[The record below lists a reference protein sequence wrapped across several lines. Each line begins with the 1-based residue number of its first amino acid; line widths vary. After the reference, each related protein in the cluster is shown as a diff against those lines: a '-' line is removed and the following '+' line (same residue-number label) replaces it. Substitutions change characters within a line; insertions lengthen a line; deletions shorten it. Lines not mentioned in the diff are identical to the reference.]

1 MFNINV
7 KKKFA
12 KEKPE
17 EIGTAKVAG
26 YIDYF
31 SGLWVKGWVCCED
44 MPNHQCE
51 VVINGESVFNFTADG
66 VRADLLDIEG
76 LKNGKGFD
84 VQIPPSILVG
94 KLQSPELVVTLKVN
108 GVEIEHSLVVP
119 VNHVYRSVV
128 DTLYDDI
135 NYYLAMLPILRVV
148 PSGLLSDEQTA
159 FFIKTLII
167 SKLENDPIF
176 SKLVLNLKLDS
187 LSQELVSELLSSD
200 AVLLMLLNRDF
211 QSSDQETTSPI
222 LEQKLKLQPYLKTKE
237 LLEASSLAPQ
247 EIHNLLQKTGGAEL
261 DRFNFIESFPMDVE
275 SAISQWNGCAEADKR
290 ELWPL
295 LMGAIQFKS
304 NFEIIKYLSFNPN
317 WYLDHAE
324 ESDDYFNSINR
335 ILDNTDYDWF
345 SLSIAL
351 HASLVLSDSEKKLQI
366 LEKVCWKI
374 WTINFFDYDVFAH
387 IVSDFAKRGLSS
399 SEREKLFTIVNSVVD
414 YIKYNDQVSL
424 YRKQLIGALVSLI
437 NMGLTKTC
445 NAALDLE
452 LTLRPYLSLDE
463 EYLSAIDITPVKR
476 YDYPAY
482 KKLKSFYQH
491 AERVSA
497 FYLMFDESSH
507 LDDTDIIEIVERV
520 MSLYRTHD
528 VIQCKAIFLDISRYC
543 QLHNRKALYPIL
555 KALHMQLVDYYGAL
569 NLERDSDERTD
580 IAGLISEEGDK
591 TKRTDSYW
599 FKKLLLSRR
608 EGVEPTVE
616 FIHELIGFIGNVNQS
631 ETLHMGQLEDL
642 IQGELVRLA
651 LSEKINSRQFEELL
665 ALAESSSN
673 RELTIARVASELA
686 YKGIFTTATQVY
698 DRLATVMG
706 GHDRVK
712 WLFDNLGLDDHKA
725 LSLVKD
731 KTLATRIKQQFV
743 FPYTQVM
750 VYSCQAYKDTRHK
763 IVKDTW
769 IKDLEA
775 FDIGW
780 SIVVGGD
787 RPSAYRDGYMQ
798 LKVEDTYEAL
808 PLKSLEMFS
817 FASSNSS
824 YRYFYKIDDDCV
836 LNAIAMFGDPSY
848 LDHSYYGRVVTRPLG
863 GVDRSWHHKKST
875 STLAKTSLDLSP
887 ENSSYC
893 DGSTGYILDVKA
905 AKAVASAYK
914 DPFFA
919 PLIYSSYF
927 EDKLIGDI
935 LAIKKFD
942 AVEKGYNCV
951 IRRKTESGIDA
962 QVWDYGL
969 NPNRDTAIKVLH
981 TEDDDYRRYA
991 YENLLHSKAVT
1002 HSPLLYRDATASMSP
1017 AWLSAEEQEPV
1028 LEVVDAN
1035 LEAIKKAKI
1044 LAIIVTKNESEF
1056 LPKLLAHH
1064 RAIGVD
1070 HFLFVDNA
1078 SSDESI
1084 EYMKQQDDVS
1094 VFLATQDYKFSR
1106 FGVNWQ
1112 QTLCS
1117 HYGLGKWVLIIDSD
1131 ELYAYDGFENNS
1143 LHDLTA
1149 KADEEGANAILAP
1162 MIDFYPSAPLKDA
1175 DITADDRPFYS
1186 VCSNFDSLETM
1197 AFEQDERYGPYSNSK
1212 IYSGGLRERVFG
1224 RYNPYP
1230 QPNYLNQKYNLVK
1243 YNSKMKF
1250 IEGLHFMY
1258 GAKVFSKQCGIMHFK
1273 YHSGFHAKVEREV
1286 VSSQHWNGATEYKR
1300 YLKKL
1305 KNNKCFNLKCKES
1318 ISYRDSWDL
1327 VKSGYVSV
1335 IFSGKEGN

>member
-1 MFNINV
+1 MFNIRV
-7 KKKFA
+7 KKKVNNREDSIKNGPA
-12 KEKPE
+12 N
-17 EIGTAKVAG
+17 VAG

-44 MPNHQCE
+44 MANHQCE
-51 VVINGESVFNFTADG
+51 VVVNGDPIFTFVAESV
-66 VRADLLDIEG
+66 RSDLLEIEG

-84 VQIPPSILVG
+84 VQIPPSILAG
-94 KLQSPELVVTLKVN
+94 QLESPELNVTVRVN
-108 GVEIEHSLVVP
+108 GVEIEHSIVVP
-119 VNHVYRSVV
+119 ISDVYRNVL
-128 DTLYDDI
+128 DTLYDDV
-135 NYYLAMLPILRVV
+135 NYYLAMLPILKVMPV
-148 PSGLLSDEQTA
+148 ELLSPSQTA
-159 FFIKTLII
+159 FLIKTLID
-167 SKLENDPIF
+167 SKLEKESIF
-176 SKLVLNLKLDS
+176 SVLVSNLKFDS
-187 LSQELVSELLSSD
+187 LSSDIANDLLSCD
-200 AVLLMLLNRDF
+200 ALLLILLNREY
-211 QSSDQETTSPI
+211 SSNVKELTSPLI
-222 LEQKLKLQPYLKTKE
+222 ERKFKSQPYLKTKE
-237 LLEASSLAPQ
+237 LLEASDLDAHTKS
-247 EIHNLLQKTGGAEL
+247 NLLDRFCGEEL
-261 DRFNFIESFPMDVE
+261 SRFNFIESFPMEVE
-275 SAISQWNGCAEADKR
+275 FAIEKWNSCSEVDRR

-295 LMGAIQFKS
+295 LMGAIQFK
-304 NFEIIKYLSFNPN
+304 NRYDIIKYLSFNPK
-317 WYLDHAE
+317 WYLGGDE
-324 ESDDYFNSINR
+324 EAKDYFSSVYR
-335 ILDNTDYDWF
+335 IMDNTDYDWF

-351 HASLVLSDSEKKLQI
+351 HATLVLSDNEKKLTL
-366 LEKVCWKI
+366 LEKACWKI
-374 WTINFFDYDVFAH
+374 WEIDFFDYDVFSH
-387 IVSDFAKRGLSS
+387 IVSEFAKADLSKENS
-399 SEREKLFTIVNSVVD
+399 EKLFTIVSSVVD
-414 YIKYNDQVSL
+414 YIKYNDQVSI
-424 YRKQLIGALVSLI
+424 YRKELVKTLVALI
-437 NMGLTKTC
+437 NMGLVKSC
-445 NAALDLE
+445 ESALSLE
-452 LTLRPYLSLDE
+452 LALRPYLSLDE
-463 EYLSAIDITPVKR
+463 MYLKSLDISPVKR
-476 YDYPAY
+476 YDYPIY

-491 AERVSA
+491 AERVSS
-497 FYLMFDESSH
+497 FYLLFDETRQ
-507 LDDTDIIEIVERV
+507 LDDTDVIEIVERV
-520 MSLYRTHD
+520 MSLYRSHD

-543 QLHNRKALYPIL
+543 QLHKRTALYPIL
-555 KALHMQLVDYYGAL
+555 KALHMQLADYYGAL
-569 NLERDSDERTD
+569 NLELDSDERTD

-608 EGVEPTVE
+608 EGVDSTIT
-616 FIHELIGFIGNVNQS
+616 FIFELVGFISSINQS
-631 ETLHMGQLEDL
+631 ETLHISQLEDL
-642 IQGELVRLA
+642 VQGELVRLA
-651 LSEKINSRQFEELL
+651 LNDLISSRKFEEVL
-665 ALAESSSN
+665 AFSEAGLN
-673 RELTIARVASELA
+673 KELKIAQVASELA
-686 YKGIFTTATQVY
+686 YKGVFTTATQVF
-698 DRLATVMG
+698 DRLASVMG

-725 LSLVKD
+725 LSLVRD
-731 KTLATRIKQQFV
+731 NTLADRIKQQFV

-750 VYSCQAYKDTRHK
+750 IYSCQAYKETRHK
-763 IVKDTW
+763 IIKDTW
-769 IKDLEA
+769 VKDLDT
-775 FDIGW
+775 FGISW
-780 SIVVGGD
+780 KIVVGGD
-787 RPSAYRDGYMQ
+787 QPSTYQNEYMQ
-798 LKVEDTYEAL
+798 LEVEDTYEAL
-808 PLKSLEMFS
+808 PLKSLEMFT
-817 FASSNSS
+817 FASKNSS

-875 STLAKTSLDLSP
+875 SKLAKTSLDLSP

-893 DGSTGYILDVKA
+893 DGSTGYILDSKA
-905 AKAVASAYK
+905 AHAIGRAYK

-927 EDKLIGDI
+927 EDKLVGDI
-935 LAIKKFD
+935 LAVKKFE

-981 TEDDDYRRYA
+981 TEDDDYRRYT
-991 YENLLHSKAVT
+991 YENLLHSTSVT
-1002 HSPLLYRDATASMSP
+1002 YSPLLYRDATASMSP

-1035 LEAIKKAKI
+1035 LEAIRKAKV

-1131 ELYAYDGFENNS
+1131 ELYAYDGFEKYS

-1162 MIDFYPSAPLKDA
+1162 MVDFYPSASLKDA
-1175 DITADDRPFYS
+1175 DITADDKPFYNI
-1186 VCSNFDSLETM
+1186 CSNFDSLETM
-1197 AFEQDERYGPYSNSK
+1197 MFEQEKRYGPYSNSK
-1212 IYSGGLRERVFG
+1212 VYSGGLRERIFG

-1250 IEGLHFMY
+1250 VEGLHFMY
-1258 GAKVFSKQCGIMHFK
+1258 GAKVFSKQCAIMHFK
-1273 YHSGFHAKVEREV
+1273 YHSGFHSKVEREV
-1286 VSSQHWNGATEYKR
+1286 ASGQHWNGATEYKR
-1300 YLKKL
+1300 YLKL
-1305 KNNKCFNLKCKES
+1305 
-1318 ISYRDSWDL
+1318 ISGKQNFSLLDTRSVAYKGSKSL
-1327 VKSGYVSV
+1327 VDSGYMSKV
-1335 IFSGKEGN
+1335 EW